1 MPNQDEDLD
10 SVRKRKGI
18 GLALSGGGYRAML
31 FHVGVIIRL
40 NELGLLYRLS
50 RVSSVSG
57 GSITAAVLGMNW
69 TKLEFKPSTG
79 KVRIATNLQ
88 GLLVSPIQRMASE
101 TIDAGSIIGG
111 ILTPGL
117 SIGDFVTSRYDKY
130 LFKKATLESL
140 PTDQQGPRF
149 VINATSV
156 QTGALVRFSRP
167 YIADYLVGRILNPTL
182 SLATA
187 VAASSAFPPVLSP
200 VTIDVDPT
208 KFELDPNASLQKLP
222 YTDTM
227 VLSDGGVYDN
237 LGLES
242 VIKQNEVV
250 LVSDA
255 GGKIVPEPSPAS
267 NWAEHSKRVLDIVDN
282 QVRSLR
288 KRWLIEE
295 FTSKRLAGTYWG
307 IRTDIA
313 DYELTSTLPAPH
325 DKTLALAETPTRLKA
340 LPEIRQ
346 YQLMNWGFAVC
357 DAALRRHAVD
367 LLPAGTNAPAEFPFP
382 GGVG

>member
-1 MPNQDEDLD
+1 MPSQDEDPD
-10 SVRKRKGI
+10 AVGKRKGI

-69 TKLEFKPSTG
+69 TKLEFKPTTG
-79 KVRIATNLQ
+79 KVRIASNLS

-111 ILTPGL
+111 ILVPGR
-117 SIGDFVTSRYDKY
+117 SIGDFIASRYDKY
-130 LFKKATLESL
+130 LFKKVTLEAL

-156 QTGALVRFSRP
+156 QSGALVRFSRP
-167 YIADYLVGRILNPTL
+167 YIADYTVGRILNPTL

-200 VTIDVDPT
+200 VTVDLDPT
-208 KFELDPNASLQKLP
+208 AFEPDRDAPLQRLP

-242 VIKQNEVV
+242 VVKRNEVV

-255 GGKIVPEPSPAS
+255 GGKMAPEPSPAS
-267 NWAEHSKRVLDIVDN
+267 NWVEHSKRVLDIVDN

-288 KRWLIEE
+288 KRWLLEE
-295 FTSKRLAGTYWG
+295 FTSKRLAGAYWG

-313 DYELTSTLPAPH
+313 DYHLNSTLPAPH
-325 DKTLALAETPTRLKA
+325 DKTLALAEIPTRLKA

-346 YQLMNWGFAVC
+346 HQLMNWGYAVC
-357 DAALRRHAVD
+357 DAALRKHVVD
-367 LLPAGTNAPAEFPFP
+367 LLPSEATVPADFPLP
-382 GGVG
+382 GGLG

>member
-1 MPNQDEDLD
+1 MPNQNDDLD
-10 SVRKRKGI
+10 SAAKRKGI

-40 NELGLLYRLS
+40 NELGLLHRLS

-69 TKLEFKPSTG
+69 TKFEFKPSSG
-79 KVRIATNLQ
+79 KVRTARNLQ
-88 GLLVSPIQRMASE
+88 SLLVSPIKRMASE

-117 SIGDFVTSRYDKY
+117 SIGDFIASRYDKL

-167 YIADYLVGRILNPTL
+167 YIADYTVGRILNPTL
-182 SLATA
+182 SLAIA

-208 KFELDPNASLQKLP
+208 KFESDPNAPLQKLP

-242 VIKQNEVV
+242 VIKQNEDV
-250 LVSDA
+250 LISDA
-255 GGKIVPEPSPAS
+255 GGKIAPEPSPPS

-288 KRWLIEE
+288 KRWLLEE
-295 FTSKRLAGTYWG
+295 FTSKRLAGAYWG
-307 IRTDIA
+307 IRTNIA

-325 DKTLALAETPTRLKA
+325 DKTLALAEIPTRLKA

-346 YQLMNWGFAVC
+346 HQLMNWGYAVC
-357 DAALRRHAVD
+357 DAALRKHTAS
-367 LLPAGTNAPAEFPFP
+367 LLPAGTNTPAVYPFP